1 MDVALFVCIAGYQA
15 GFGPLTWTVIGEVTP
30 LRSRSLIMAIV
41 SFLNWGLGIVVTLT
55 FAGLQEEPG
64 IRVMFLSYAGVL
76 LLSLLFVQTLVP
88 ETMAGGGGA
97 SSPPRLDPGLKAPP
111 SFDV

>member
-1 MDVALFVCIAGYQA
+1 MVQRLGRKITRQR
-15 GFGPLTWTVIGEVTP
+15 GEVK
-30 LRSRSLIMAIV
+30 
-41 SFLNWGLGIVVTLT
+41 
-55 FAGLQEEPG
+55 EEPG

-97 SSPPRLDPGLKAPP
+97 SSPPRLDPGLIAPP